1 MIELLN
7 IFTEIKK
14 LEILLLSIFVLFSAG
29 IFNVQITAI
38 KGVIISIEFT
48 KIWQWF
54 NIDPLGYMYYVF
66 HAT

>member
-14 LEILLLSIFVLFSAG
+14 LEILLLSIFVLFGAG

-38 KGVIISIEFT
+38 KGF
-48 KIWQWF
+48 
-54 NIDPLGYMYYVF
+54 P
-66 HAT
+66 

>member
-14 LEILLLSIFVLFSAG
+14 LDILLLSIFVLFSAG

-38 KGVIISIEFT
+38 KGFT
-48 KIWQWF
+48 
-54 NIDPLGYMYYVF
+54 
-66 HAT
+66 